1 MREELLR
8 MISSVG
14 LAGKGVFQCFSLESG
29 RLGHRLAVLL
39 HESIYSHVNLG
50 YFLLL

>member
-1 MREELLR
+1 MHEELLR

-14 LAGKGVFQCFSLESG
+14 LAGKRVVQCFSLESG
-29 RLGHRLAVLL
+29 CLGHGLAVLL
-39 HESIYSHVNLG
+39 HESIYSHVDLG